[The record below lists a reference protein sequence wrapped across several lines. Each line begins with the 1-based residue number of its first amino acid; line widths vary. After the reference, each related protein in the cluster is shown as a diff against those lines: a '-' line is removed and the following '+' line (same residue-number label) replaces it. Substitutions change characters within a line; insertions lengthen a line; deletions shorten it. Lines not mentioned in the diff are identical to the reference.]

1 MEGHTIF
8 KWYKLNSVIVDF
20 LSQIYHEKM
29 NELSGF
35 VHLSKKNLGKYIL
48 TELCQHT
55 ISHVMRKPY
64 FLHMRKQRYKLT
76 AEQISAF
83 VFSAQIVQ
91 SLFYL

>member
-35 VHLSKKNLGKYIL
+35 IHLSKKPWNKYM
-48 TELCQHT
+48 
-55 ISHVMRKPY
+55 SHLVEKPTMW
-64 FLHMRKQRYKLT
+64 FPTRSDTNRPVQLQKQAR
-76 AEQISAF
+76 
-83 VFSAQIVQ
+83 
-91 SLFYL
+91 SLKFWS